1 MAATLWP
8 AATASPAADKTSICQ
23 AYQAEETKQTK
34 ANAKLTKL
42 LETGKWTAGKKALV
56 STASQESDAEK
67 QFAGVYLKGA
77 PRTVKAA
84 AAVAL
89 KLDATLRNV
98 VAKAKSLGQYEKRS
112 RRPKGHPR
120 CRPHCRCSTP
130 TRASSAARP
139 PHRADE
145 GVLPAG
151 SVPSEVAVDH
161 VADIVGQ
168 GEGGQLVPP
177 DPSDGVGG
185 PVLLRP
191 Q

>member
-1 MAATLWP
+1 MLQRVLAGTGLAALVVAATLWP

-98 VAKAKSLGQYEKRS
+98 VAKAKSLDQYEKS
-112 RRPKGHPR
+112 VTAAEGTPKVQAALQVLDAYTSELCG
-120 CRPHCRCSTP
+120 ST
-130 TRASSAARP
+130 T
-139 PHRADE
+139 
-145 GVLPAG
+145 
-151 SVPSEVAVDH
+151 PS
-161 VADIVGQ
+161 G
-168 GEGGQLVPP
+168 
-177 DPSDGVGG
+177 
-185 PVLLRP
+185 
-191 Q
+191 